1 MIQYANKTHI
11 WLGKG
16 YKIVFWKKNIMNLDQ
31 ILLIYNAKVAQ
42 KFWEKFGNSDYS
54 ALSAISAKPAL

>member
-1 MIQYANKTHI
+1 MIQYANKTHV
-11 WLGKG
+11 LVGNG
-16 YKIVFWKKNIMNLDQ
+16 YKKVFWKKNIMNLDQ

-42 KFWEKFGNSDYS
+42 NFWEKFGNSDYS